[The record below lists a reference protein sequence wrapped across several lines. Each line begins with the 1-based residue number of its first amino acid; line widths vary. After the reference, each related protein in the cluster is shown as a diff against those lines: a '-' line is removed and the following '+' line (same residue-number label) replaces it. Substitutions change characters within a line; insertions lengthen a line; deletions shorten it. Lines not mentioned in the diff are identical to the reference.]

1 MQKCAAY
8 IKSRLNFVKEY
19 DIMLN
24 IATKGGELMYRYKI
38 EELKK
43 WKESPTRKPMIIRGA
58 RQVGKTWLMKEFGK
72 EFYEK
77 CAYINFDDN
86 SRMNKLFEEDFDLD
100 RIIQGLKIESGVNI
114 EPENTLIIFDEIQE
128 TPKALKALKYF
139 CENAREYHIISAGSL
154 LGVAIHEGTS
164 FPVGK
169 VDFMD
174 LTPLSFF
181 EFLEALGEN
190 ELLKLLKNNDFP
202 MIEVFDTKIKEYLK
216 LYYYVGGMPEVVNAY
231 ATNKDLKEVRKIQKE
246 LLAAY
251 EQDFSKH
258 APSNIVP
265 RIRQLWNNIPTQLAK
280 ENKKFIYGLIKEG
293 ARARE
298 YEIALSWLID
308 CGIVYQMNRVN
319 NCKVP
324 LSAYQDFNAF
334 KLYLLDVG
342 LLAAMAEID
351 EKTLLD
357 GNEIFVEF
365 KGSLTEQYVLCQL
378 KQCTDLNVFYWTAD
392 TGTAEI
398 DFITQIRGKNVPI
411 EVKASEN
418 LQAKSLKTFVQKY
431 NTEIN
436 VRTSMSNY
444 RKEDWLINVPLYSI
458 GNIEEI
464 TKM

>member
-1 MQKCAAY
+1 
-8 IKSRLNFVKEY
+8 
-19 DIMLN
+19 
-24 IATKGGELMYRYKI
+24 MYREKI
-38 EELKK
+38 NELRN
-43 WKESPTRKPMIIRGA
+43 WKESKNRKPLIIRGA

-72 EFYEK
+72 KYYEK

-86 SRMNKLFEEDFDLD
+86 TRMTKLFEEDFDLN

-139 CENAREYHIISAGSL
+139 YENAREYNIVSAGSL
-154 LGVAIHEGTS
+154 LGVALHSGTS

-169 VDFMD
+169 VDFLD

-181 EFLEALGEN
+181 EFLEALNEK
-190 ELLKLLKNNDFP
+190 ELLELLTNNDFE
-202 MIEVFDTKIKEYLK
+202 MLNIFSNKLKEYLK
-216 LYYYVGGMPEVVNAY
+216 LYYYIGGMPEAVNSY
-231 ATNKDLKEVRKIQKE
+231 IQNKDLIEVRQIQKK
-246 LLAAY
+246 LLEAY

-258 APSNIVP
+258 APTNIVP

-280 ENKKFIYGLIKEG
+280 ENKKFIYGLIREG

-308 CGIVYQMNRVN
+308 CGLIYQVNRVN
-319 NCKVP
+319 NSKVP

-342 LLAAMAEID
+342 LLAAKAGID
-351 EKTLLD
+351 AKTLLE
-357 GNEIFVEF
+357 GNDIFEEF

-378 KQCTDLNVFYWTAD
+378 KQCTNLDIFYWSSD
-392 TGTAEI
+392 TGIAEL
-398 DFITQIRGKNVPI
+398 DFITQIGKINIPI
-411 EVKASEN
+411 EVKANEN

-431 NTEIN
+431 NTKTNI
-436 VRTSMSNY
+436 RTSMSDY
-444 RKEDWLINVPLYSI
+444 RKEEWLVNIPLYDI
-458 GNIEEI
+458 GNIERIVDFISE
-464 TKM
+464 K

>member
-1 MQKCAAY
+1 
-8 IKSRLNFVKEY
+8 
-19 DIMLN
+19 
-24 IATKGGELMYRYKI
+24 MYRNKMI
-38 EELKK
+38 ELKK
-43 WKESPTRKPMIIRGA
+43 WKESSNRKPLIIRGA

-72 EFYEK
+72 EYYKK

-86 SRMNKLFEEDFDLD
+86 TRMNKLFEEDFDLD

-114 EPENTLIIFDEIQE
+114 EPEDTLIILDEIQE

-139 CENAREYHIISAGSL
+139 CENASEYHIISAGSL

-169 VDFMD
+169 VDFLD
-174 LTPLSFF
+174 LAPLNFF
-181 EFLEALGEN
+181 EFIEAIGET
-190 ELLKLLKNNDFP
+190 ELLQLLKNNDFE
-202 MIEVFDTKIKEYLK
+202 MINVFSTKLKEYLK
-216 LYYYVGGMPEVVNAY
+216 LYYYIGGMPEAVSLY
-231 ATNKDLKEVRKIQKE
+231 IQNKDLLEVRKIQKR
-246 LLAAY
+246 LLDAY

-280 ENKKFIYGLIKEG
+280 ENKKFIYGLVRQG

-308 CGIVYQMNRVN
+308 CGLIYQVNRVN

-342 LLAAMAEID
+342 LLSAMAGVD
-351 EKTLLD
+351 AKTLLE
-357 GNEIFVEF
+357 GNEIFEEF
-365 KGSLTEQYVLCQL
+365 KGSLTENYVLSQL
-378 KQCTDLNVFYWTAD
+378 KQCTELNIFYWSSD
-392 TGTAEI
+392 TGVAEV
-398 DFITQIRGKNVPI
+398 DFIAQIGKNNVPI

-418 LQAKSLKTFVQKY
+418 LQAKSLKSFVQKY
-431 NTEIN
+431 DTKIN
-436 VRTSMSNY
+436 IRTSMSNY
-444 RKEDWLINVPLYSI
+444 RQDDWVINIPLYSI
-458 GNIEEI
+458 GNIENI
-464 TKM
+464 I

>member
-1 MQKCAAY
+1 
-8 IKSRLNFVKEY
+8 
-19 DIMLN
+19 
-24 IATKGGELMYRYKI
+24 MYRNKI

-43 WKESPTRKPMIIRGA
+43 WKESANRKPLIIRGA

-72 EFYEK
+72 KYYEK
-77 CAYINFDDN
+77 YAYINFDDN
-86 SRMNKLFEEDFDLD
+86 TRMNKLFEEDLNVD
-100 RIIQGLKIESGVNI
+100 RIIQGLKIESGINI
-114 EPENTLIIFDEIQE
+114 EPENTLIILDEIQE

-139 CENAREYHIISAGSL
+139 CENAREYHVISAGSL

-169 VDFMD
+169 VDFLD

-181 EFLEALGEN
+181 EFIEALGES
-190 ELLKLLKNNDFP
+190 ELLKLLKNNDYD
-202 MIEVFDTKIKEYLK
+202 MTNVFNTNLKEYLK
-216 LYYYVGGMPEVVNAY
+216 LYYYIGGMPEVVSSY
-231 ATNKDLKEVRKIQKE
+231 MENKDLLEVRKIQKK
-246 LLAAY
+246 LLDAY

-280 ENKKFIYGLIKEG
+280 ENKKFIYGLVREG

-308 CGIVYQMNRVN
+308 CGLIYQVNRVN
-319 NCKVP
+319 NSKVP
-324 LSAYQDFNAF
+324 LSAYQDFSAF

-342 LLAAMAEID
+342 LLSAMAGID
-351 EKTLLD
+351 AKTLLE
-357 GNEIFVEF
+357 GNEIFEEF

-378 KQCTDLNVFYWTAD
+378 KQCTELDVFYWTAD
-392 TGTAEI
+392 NATAEV
-398 DFITQIRGKNVPI
+398 DFITQIGRDNVPI

-431 NTEIN
+431 NTKVN

-444 RKEDWLINVPLYSI
+444 RKDEWIINIPLYNI
-458 GNIEEI
+458 GNIENI
-464 TKM
+464 IKIKA

>member
-1 MQKCAAY
+1 
-8 IKSRLNFVKEY
+8 
-19 DIMLN
+19 
-24 IATKGGELMYRYKI
+24 MYRDKMN
-38 EELKK
+38 ELKK
-43 WKESPTRKPMIIRGA
+43 WKNSTTRKPLIIRGA

-72 EFYEK
+72 QCYKK

-86 SRMNKLFEEDFDLD
+86 SRMDKLFEEDFDLD
-100 RIIQGLKIESGVNI
+100 KIIQGLKIESNVNI
-114 EPENTLIIFDEIQE
+114 EPENTLIILDEIQE

-139 CENAREYHIISAGSL
+139 YENANQYHIVSAGSL

-169 VDFMD
+169 VDFLD
-174 LTPLSFF
+174 LAPLSFF
-181 EFLEALGEN
+181 EFLEALGEDN
-190 ELLKLLKNNDFP
+190 LLQLLKKNDFD
-202 MIEVFDTKIKEYLK
+202 MISVFSSKLKELLK
-216 LYYYVGGMPEVVNAY
+216 LYYYVGGMPEAVNSY
-231 ATNKDLKEVRKIQKE
+231 AQNKDLKEVRKIQKR
-246 LLAAY
+246 LLEAY

-280 ENKKFIYGLIKEG
+280 ENKKFIYGLVREG

-308 CGIVYQMNRVN
+308 CGLVYQINRVTTS
-319 NCKVP
+319 KVP

-342 LLAAMAEID
+342 LLSAMSGID
-351 EKTLLD
+351 AKTLLE
-357 GNEIFVEF
+357 GNDVFEEF

-378 KQCTDLNVFYWTAD
+378 KECTDLDVFYWSSD
-392 TGTAEI
+392 TGISEL
-398 DFITQIRGKNVPI
+398 DFITQIGKDNVPI

-431 NTEIN
+431 ETKFN
-436 VRTSMSNY
+436 VRTSMSDY
-444 RKEDWLINVPLYSI
+444 RNDDWITNIPLYCI
-458 GNIEEI
+458 ANIEKIKECL
-464 TKM
+464 